1 METKHIY
8 EIYTKNP
15 KTGESGWDIKF
26 VLATKST
33 IKLYP
38 NFDCIITVD
47 DYPLQNPRPKL
58 INFIQS
64 APPSRY
70 IGGLLVQINPQ
81 QEK

>member
-1 METKHIY
+1 MYWVNIHNEFNTTEEHKMETKHIY

-58 INFIQS
+58 INFI
-64 APPSRY
+64 
-70 IGGLLVQINPQ
+70 
-81 QEK
+81 